1 MWLKSRA
8 GVHIDKGSLPFRL
21 LSNGLIGLAGFI
33 CDVLGQG
40 VQLALL
46 HANAHEAEAKE
57 EGIRLVKVCH
67 CSATIRYGPNKF
79 HFQSHNLTGTA
90 TSRTPDFLSPV
101 DMQSATPHWLL
112 ALFQPWFDAK
122 WNCNSNPPMRQEH
135 AIKRE
140 SFPFN
145 GHTVPWEWELGWNGI
160 S

>member
-1 MWLKSRA
+1 MFLAVSAHLARQIPVKDARVVNVGHAARYTQRQSY
-8 GVHIDKGSLPFRL
+8 L
-21 LSNGLIGLAGFI
+21 LRGAEHHLLVGQQLLQGAAV
-33 CDVLGQG
+33 DVLGQG

-101 DMQSATPHWLL
+101 DMQSATPH
-112 ALFQPWFDAK
+112 
-122 WNCNSNPPMRQEH
+122 
-135 AIKRE
+135 
-140 SFPFN
+140 
-145 GHTVPWEWELGWNGI
+145 
-160 S
+160 